1 MSVLELKQVKKS
13 FGDHPVIR
21 DISLSV
27 DQGDVVAILGP
38 SGSGKTTLLRC
49 AGYLSQADSGTV
61 TLDGETFDL
70 HRISR
75 RDVVHYRR
83 KIGFV
88 FQSFN
93 LFGNK
98 TALQNVTAGLTIARG
113 MDKKEAERIG
123 LEALENQPRP
133 SRSDAGSHQFPD
145 RSGRRNSDC
154 G

>member
-1 MSVLELKQVKKS
+1 MSMLEMNRVKKS
-13 FGDHPVIR
+13 FGDNPVIR

-49 AGYLSQADSGTV
+49 AGYLSRADSGTV

-70 HRISR
+70 HQISR
-75 RDVVHYRR
+75 KDAVHYRR

-113 MDKKEAERIG
+113 MDKKEAEESMQTG
-123 LEALENQPRP
+123 YFFFAPSGEQPP
-133 SRSDAGSHQFPD
+133 LT
-145 RSGRRNSDC
+145 
-154 G
+154 